1 MARNPEVTFGA
12 VGDFIYIGV
21 LIKDFIELLDDS
33 RGSAWEYNS
42 LKQQLIFLRLNLDL
56 AKRSYDEHYR
66 TPQFQ
71 DIRNTLESV
80 VDEAE
85 RRLEDIAVK
94 VQKYTSTLCQ
104 GSTER
109 RIKKVARKVQWSLE
123 KKETEKFLFDL
134 NRYTSI
140 IQSLQF
146 DAFARLMER
155 NFDSSKKDQSDT
167 QELVSRLQKDFGD
180 RFASLEDELRTVRT
194 NSANMQQHLLDVGM
208 VVTRRLD
215 MVTQTVNS
223 LGVAVLRGV
232 SGMSYLGTSVLSLL
246 STMHDTIINRLERP
260 PRMGP
265 YFTFEDYL
273 GVDSIILLNFVDSWN
288 AFEGSLHGK
297 FKGRKG
303 GRRVAQNRF
312 LLQDHQTGDEI
323 DRDIHWTLAITPGS
337 RFNMSLLF
345 EVKEDEDEAQSLKCP
360 FPSCGAICEGV
371 IGTVIQCPSCQ
382 QLFRKLPGMSDDEE
396 LPIAPNAPDSGIHDP
411 NSKPGSHSS
420 GRDQSR
426 KRKGAPLD
434 KRRSLR
440 AKRKPTDVRDTGS
453 DSDDAD
459 LTGIKRVTVLPI
471 LRLAIRPIPPDSE
484 TDGKAGPSAQH
495 TASEDQEK
503 SRLYNIPEGGS
514 VEAPPNTVESP
525 TGVRN
530 KRVSELQ
537 SQSSEAQLAF
547 GKSFDS
553 GTSYHASGD
562 YNRYLYDKIPGPG
575 AYAFESVLPGGIEPK
590 DPRRKYTTTRVSH
603 RPSQSQAA
611 GSENKRKS
619 AKLDR
624 GKVRKA
630 TEADAKRHR
639 IPTGYSLK
647 NWDPDEE
654 PIMLLGSA
662 FDANTLGKWIYD
674 WSVYA
679 HGPSTPISDMAGE
692 FWRLLIQLAGK
703 MKRADEV
710 AGRVK
715 STVSRELLYDYI
727 EAAERLWAKLVKL
740 LKTCEYPMLRAYQ
753 VKERKRKVTA
763 HNESRSDDNSEK
775 YSQEAKTEAS
785 VLSNG
790 VEETSASNEGG
801 NVKDTVGQKEDVEKS
816 AGVAFIDTIFGRDK
830 ELERTEKWMQSMR
843 LYNLRFDANCAD
855 ILRNPG
861 GEA

>member
-1 MARNPEVTFGA
+1 MEVTFGA
-12 VGDFIYIGV
+12 VGDFISIGV

-56 AKRSYDEHYR
+56 AKRSYDEHYS

-123 KKETEKFLFDL
+123 KKETEKFLLDL
-134 NRYTSI
+134 TRYTSI

-146 DAFARLMER
+146 DAFAKR
-155 NFDSSKKDQSDT
+155 DQSDT
-167 QELVSRLQKDFGD
+167 QELVNKLQKDFGD

-194 NSANMQQHLLDVGM
+194 NSANTQQRLIDIGM
-208 VVTRRLD
+208 LVTRRLD

-232 SGMSYLGTSVLSLL
+232 TGMSYLGTSVLSLL
-246 STMHDTIINRLERP
+246 STMHDTIMTRLERP
-260 PRMGP
+260 PHMGP

-303 GRRVAQNRF
+303 GRRVAHNRF

-323 DRDIHWTLAITPGS
+323 DRDIHWTLAIAPGS
-337 RFNMSLLF
+337 RINMSLVC

-360 FPSCGAICEGV
+360 FPSCEAICEGI
-371 IGTVIQCPSCQ
+371 IGTVIQCHSCQ

-420 GRDQSR
+420 SLDQSR

-434 KRRSLR
+434 NRRSLR
-440 AKRKPTDVRDTGS
+440 AKRKPTDARDTGS
-453 DSDDAD
+453 DSDDGD

-471 LRLAIRPIPPDSE
+471 LRLAIRPIEPNSE
-484 TDGKAGPSAQH
+484 TGGNVGASAQH
-495 TASEDQEK
+495 TAFEYQEK
-503 SRLYNIPEGGS
+503 SRLDNITEGDS
-514 VEAPPNTVESP
+514 AEAPSNTIESP
-525 TGVRN
+525 PKVKN

-547 GKSFDS
+547 GKSFES
-553 GTSYHASGD
+553 GTLYQTSGD
-562 YNRYLYDKIPGPG
+562 YNGYPYEKIPGPG
-575 AYAFESVLPGGIEPK
+575 AYVFETALPSGIESR
-590 DPRRKYTTTRVSH
+590 DPRPKYTITRASPG
-603 RPSQSQAA
+603 PSQSRDM
-611 GSENKRKS
+611 GSGKKKKS
-619 AKLDR
+619 VKWDSR
-624 GKVRKA
+624 KVRKA
-630 TEADAKRHR
+630 TEADAKRHK
-639 IPTGYSLK
+639 IPAGYSLK
-647 NWDPDEE
+647 HWDPDEE
-654 PIMLLGSA
+654 PIILLSSV
-662 FDANTLGKWIYD
+662 FDTNTLGKWIYD
-674 WSVYA
+674 WSIYA
-679 HGPSTPISDMAGE
+679 HGPSTSISDMAGE
-692 FWRLLIQLAGK
+692 LWLLLIQLAGK
-703 MKRADEV
+703 LKRAEE
-710 AGRVK
+710 GIGKVK
-715 STVSRELLYDYI
+715 SVDSRDLVEEFI
-727 EAAERLWAKLVKL
+727 EAGERLWEKLVSL
-740 LKTCEYPMLRAYQ
+740 LKRCEYPMLQAYK
-753 VKERKRKVTA
+753 VKERKGKSTVRKQSGPDGS
-763 HNESRSDDNSEK
+763 NK
-775 YSQEAKTEAS
+775 KFSQEAKTEAGG
-785 VLSNG
+785 LNKEL
-790 VEETSASNEGG
+790 EETSAFSEGG
-801 NVKDTVGQKEDVEKS
+801 NVEETGEQKQDVEKT
-816 AGVAFIDTIFGRDK
+816 AGVAFIEAIFGRDK
-830 ELERTEKWMQSMR
+830 ELERTEKWMESMR
-843 LYNLRFDANCAD
+843 LYNLRFDAYCAD
-855 ILRNPG
+855 ILRNPEG
-861 GEA
+861 DT

>member
-1 MARNPEVTFGA
+1 MEVTFGA
-12 VGDFIYIGV
+12 VGDFISIGV

-56 AKRSYDEHYR
+56 AKRSYDEYYSAS
-66 TPQFQ
+66 QFQ
-71 DIRNTLESV
+71 DIRKTLESV

-123 KKETEKFLFDL
+123 KKETEKFLLDL

-155 NFDSSKKDQSDT
+155 KLDGTKKDQSDT
-167 QELVSRLQKDFGD
+167 QELVSKLQKDFGD
-180 RFASLEDELRTVRT
+180 RFASLENELRTVRT
-194 NSANMQQHLLDVGM
+194 NSANMQQHLLDIGM

-215 MVTQTVNS
+215 LVTQTVNS

-246 STMHDTIINRLERP
+246 STMHDTILNRLERP
-260 PRMGP
+260 PHMGP

-337 RFNMSLLF
+337 RINMSLIC
-345 EVKEDEDEAQSLKCP
+345 EVKEDEDEAQSLRCP
-360 FPSCGAICEGV
+360 FPSCGAMCEGV

-396 LPIAPNAPDSGIHDP
+396 LPMAPNAPDSGIHDP
-411 NSKPGSHSS
+411 NSKPGSPS
-420 GRDQSR
+420 GLGQSR

-434 KRRSLR
+434 RRRSLR
-440 AKRKPTDVRDTGS
+440 AKRKPTDTRDTGS

-459 LTGIKRVTVLPI
+459 LAGIKRVTVLPI
-471 LRLAIRPIPPDSE
+471 LRLALRPTPTDSK
-484 TDGKAGPSAQH
+484 TDRKFGPSAQQIAFEEQKKTH
-495 TASEDQEK
+495 S
-503 SRLYNIPEGGS
+503 LGHVPESMS
-514 VEAPPNTVESP
+514 VETPWVTIKSLAERKLSMP
-525 TGVRN
+525 
-530 KRVSELQ
+530 Q
-537 SQSSEAQLAF
+537 SGSYEKQV
-547 GKSFDS
+547 GS
-553 GTSYHASGD
+553 GTAYVSGD
-562 YNRYLYDKIPGPG
+562 NEYLYEKIPGED
-575 AYAFESVLPGGIEPK
+575 AYAFGRALSSGIESKAPRPK
-590 DPRRKYTTTRVSH
+590 TRFSR
-603 RPSQSQAA
+603 RPSKSQET
-611 GSENKRKS
+611 GSKEKTKRGKWN
-619 AKLDR
+619 R

-630 TEADAKRHR
+630 TEADAKRHK
-639 IPTGYSLK
+639 IPTDYSLK

-654 PIMLLGSA
+654 PIMLLSSV

-674 WSVYA
+674 WSIYA
-679 HGPSTPISDMAGE
+679 HGPSTSVSDMAGE
-692 FWRLLIQLAGK
+692 LWLLLIQLSGK
-703 MKRADEV
+703 RKRAEETIEK
-710 AGRVK
+710 VK
-715 STVSRELLYDYI
+715 SVDSRDLVEEFI
-727 EAAERLWAKLVKL
+727 ESGERLWAKLVLL
-740 LKTCEYPMLRAYQ
+740 LKRCEAPMLQAYKL
-753 VKERKRKVTA
+753 KERKR
-763 HNESRSDDNSEK
+763 ESTVHKQGDLSDTNQNSSPGCE
-775 YSQEAKTEAS
+775 TES
-785 VLSNG
+785 KGLDKG
-790 VEETSASNEGG
+790 VEERTVPNKG
-801 NVKDTVGQKEDVEKS
+801 DTGESKQDVEK
-816 AGVAFIDTIFGRDK
+816 AVGVAFIETIFGRDR
-830 ELERTEKWMQSMR
+830 ELERTEKWMKSVE

-855 ILRNPG
+855 ILRNPE
-861 GEA
+861 GEV

>member
-1 MARNPEVTFGA
+1 MEVTFGA
-12 VGDFIYIGV
+12 VGDFISIATTH
-21 LIKDFIELLDDS
+21 LPS
-33 RGSAWEYNS
+33 
-42 LKQQLIFLRLNLDL
+42 
-56 AKRSYDEHYR
+56 
-66 TPQFQ
+66 PQFQ

-123 KKETEKFLFDL
+123 KKETEKFLLDL

-146 DAFARLMER
+146 DGFARLMER

-167 QELVSRLQKDFGD
+167 QELVSKLHKDFND
-180 RFASLEDELRTVRT
+180 RFTSLEDDLRAVRT
-194 NSANMQQHLLDVGM
+194 NSANTQQYLIDIGM

-223 LGVAVLRGV
+223 LGGVVLRSA
-232 SGMSYLGTSVLSLL
+232 SGISFIGTSVLSLL
-246 STMHDTIINRLERP
+246 STMHNTIINRLERP

-337 RFNMSLLF
+337 RINMSLLF
-345 EVKEDEDEAQSLKCP
+345 EVKEDEDEAQSLRCP

-420 GRDQSR
+420 GLDKSR

-440 AKRKPTDVRDTGS
+440 AKRKPTDTRDSGS

-459 LTGIKRVTVLPI
+459 LTGIKRVTILPI

-484 TDGKAGPSAQH
+484 TDGKLG
-495 TASEDQEK
+495 ASEQESVLEDQKK
-503 SRLYNIPEGGS
+503 SRGLDSTTEGGS
-514 VEAPPNTVESP
+514 VETPSNTIKSPPRVK
-525 TGVRN
+525 N
-530 KRVSELQ
+530 KRLSELQ
-537 SQSSEAQLAF
+537 SQSSDAQLAF
-547 GKSFDS
+547 GRPFES
-553 GTSYHASGD
+553 GRSYQARGGH
-562 YNRYLYDKIPGPG
+562 NEHPYDKIPGPG
-575 AYAFESVLPGGIEPK
+575 AYAFESALPGGLESK
-590 DPRRKYTTTRVSH
+590 DPRRKYATTRTARVSH
-603 RPSQSQAA
+603 RASNSRDT
-611 GSENKRKS
+611 GSSGK
-619 AKLDR
+619 AKHAKWDR

-630 TEADAKRHR
+630 TEADAKRHK
-639 IPTGYSLK
+639 IPADYSLK
-647 NWDPDEE
+647 HWDPDEE
-654 PIMLLGSA
+654 PIMLLSSV

-674 WSVYA
+674 WSIYA
-679 HGPSTPISDMAGE
+679 HGPSTSVSDMAGE
-692 FWRLLIQLAGK
+692 LWLLLIQLADK
-703 MKRADEV
+703 LKRAEETI
-710 AGRVK
+710 GRVR
-715 STVSRELLYDYI
+715 SVDCRDTVGQFI
-727 EAAERLWAKLVKL
+727 ESGERLWEKLVSL
-740 LKTCEYPMLRAYQ
+740 LKRCEYPMLQAY
-753 VKERKRKVTA
+753 KLKGRKQKTA
-763 HNESRSDDNSEK
+763 VHKQGGSEDNNKKS
-775 YSQEAKTEAS
+775 SQETKTEAGS
-785 VLSNG
+785 LNKG
-790 VEETSASNEGG
+790 LEETSASSERG
-801 NVKDTVGQKEDVEKS
+801 NGEETGEQKQDAEKS
-816 AGVAFIDTIFGRDK
+816 AGVAFIETIFGRDK
-830 ELERTEKWMQSMR
+830 ELERTEKWMRNMR
-843 LYNLRFDANCAD
+843 LYNLRFDANCED
-855 ILRNPG
+855 ILRNPKR
-861 GEA
+861 EV